1 MHANPSIP
9 PLTIAIIGGG
19 LAGLTLSI
27 GLTRAGIPHKIYE
40 SAKCFSEIGAGISMG
55 PNAVTA
61 LTLVDPR
68 LRECYN
74 RCATYNESE
83 DQRDIFFNFRYGM
96 EDRED
101 GPKCV
106 DVWLDYVL
114 RLTVTGLSM

>member
-1 MHANPSIP
+1 MHPDSQP
-9 PLTIAIIGGG
+9 TPFTIAIIGGG

-40 SAKCFSEIGAGISMG
+40 SAKCFSEIGAGICMG

-83 DQRDIFFNFRYGM
+83 DQRDTWFNFRYGM

-101 GPKCV
+101 GAK
-106 DVWLDYVL
+106 
-114 RLTVTGLSM
+114 